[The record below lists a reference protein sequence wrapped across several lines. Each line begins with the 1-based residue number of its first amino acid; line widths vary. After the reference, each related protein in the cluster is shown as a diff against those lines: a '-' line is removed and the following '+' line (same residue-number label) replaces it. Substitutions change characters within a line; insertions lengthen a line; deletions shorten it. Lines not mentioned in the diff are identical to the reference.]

1 MSHLKPEAAPLA
13 HTLDQLLSCLSL
25 SYFSLANFLQR
36 GVYTH
41 CMYLLT
47 SLSFTNSPTCTKS
60 TASLAPVPVGS
71 RSESPS
77 QHQDPSWLDVSL
89 VSPAQLPFL
98 LALCAVILLSHLPSK
113 TSCFVLACRGPLM
126 SPFSRHHLPGKVSS
140 LSSQLRCHLLLTLPR
155 QQAPFLFG
163 PHHASAFA
171 LYGSSTFI
179 SASPLRYWAP
189 QK

>member
-1 MSHLKPEAAPLA
+1 MSHLKPEAAPLT

-41 CMYLLT
+41 CIYLLT
-47 SLSFTNSPTCTKS
+47 SLSFTNSPTWTKS
-60 TASLAPVPVGS
+60 KASLAPVPVGS

-89 VSPAQLPFL
+89 VSPAQLRFSM
-98 LALCAVILLSHLPSK
+98 ALCAVILLSHLPSK
-113 TSCFVLACRGPLM
+113 TSCFVLACPGPLT
-126 SPFSRHHLPGKVSS
+126 SPFSRRHLPGKVSS
-140 LSSQLRCHLLLTLPR
+140 LNSQLRCHLLLRLPR
-155 QQAPFLFG
+155 QQEPFLFG
-163 PHHASAFA
+163 PHHAFTFA
-171 LYGSSTFI
+171 LYGTSTFT
-179 SASPLRYWAP
+179 SASLLRYWAP